1 MDPGNFDSQHF
12 EKKLMNLSN
21 TQDSITGLSK
31 WCIQRRNYH
40 KLIVRSWLNVL
51 KLGKF
56 ILSAAVT
63 KAYSLFIHFLS

>member
-31 WCIQRRNYH
+31 WCIQRRNHH

-56 ILSAAVT
+56 LSSAAVT
-63 KAYSLFIHFLS
+63 KAYLIIINSLS